1 MPNRVRVATTLAIRV
16 FLCCATKGMMPGITE
31 MLERVAT
38 SKGINWA
45 ETLEE
50 LKKKGQWHVEVY

>member
-1 MPNRVRVATTLAIRV
+1 
-16 FLCCATKGMMPGITE
+16 MPGITE

-50 LKKKGQWHVEVY
+50 LKKKGQWHVEPASRAHESHQPRTVSLLRDEGL